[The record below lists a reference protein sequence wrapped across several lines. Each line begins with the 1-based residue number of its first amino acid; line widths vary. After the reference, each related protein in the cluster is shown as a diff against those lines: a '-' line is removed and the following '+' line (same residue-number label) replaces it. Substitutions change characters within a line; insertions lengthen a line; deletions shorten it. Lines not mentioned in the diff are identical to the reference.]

1 MYRDAYKLPVT
12 SDSHI
17 KSESRDFHQP
27 AGQKHQLPHRIS
39 YHLLQHYLNYR
50 IVTAAAVGKNLDY
63 IHARLLPPQSASQP
77 APPRG
82 SLTEKPR
89 SGGKSYSPWLRGPK
103 AGDELC
109 LKQKKSYSPANAG
122 KPSSSWPSLRDT
134 FPIQGRL
141 TICRL
146 RRLNHWAAKGR
157 LTEGGRA
164 DVPSRRLIF
173 NGELETFM
181 YPHWQLGTS
190 MQAPETSMWAPP
202 ATGNWQLP
210 WGPKNNQILIK

>member
-89 SGGKSYSPWLRGPK
+89 SGGKSYSP
-103 AGDELC
+103 
-109 LKQKKSYSPANAG
+109 ANAG

-164 DVPSRRLIF
+164 DVPSRRLMF
-173 NGELETFM
+173 DSE
-181 YPHWQLGTS
+181 PGTS
-190 MQAPETSMWAPP
+190 MQASETSMWTPL

-210 WGPKNNQILIK
+210 WDSKK